1 MNTSDTRHL
10 EYIKESSFILANK
23 GKTFFWA
30 KFLLNQQHAT
40 KAVRLYRFC
49 RYVDDVGDESTN
61 SDSAKTILIKII
73 EELRSGKSNHPVI
86 SDAINLFNE
95 VHIGIDIPISLIQ
108 GIISD
113 LSLVRIKDE
122 SSLLIYCYQVAGT
135 VGLMMSK
142 ILDIQDSRAFAHAI
156 DLGIAMQ
163 ITNICRDVS
172 EDAQMNR
179 RYLPASLI
187 GDIDP
192 NMLINP
198 DIETQQKIRSTLTTM
213 LRTAEEYYQSGHHGL
228 CFLPIRARLGIAI
241 ASGLYRQIGNHL
253 RNKNYACW
261 SFRSVISKKIKLVLT
276 LKILSL
282 GVLNPHFYF
291 YLKSHNTQLHRSIK
305 KIVHSHA

>member
-1 MNTSDTRHL
+1 MNTTDTHQL
-10 EYIKESSFILANK
+10 EYIKESAIILANK

-49 RYVDDVGDESTN
+49 RYVDDVGDESEN
-61 SDSAKTILIKII
+61 SNSAKKILIQII
-73 EELRSGKSNHPVI
+73 EELRSGNSNHPVI
-86 SDAINLFNE
+86 RDAINLFNE
-95 VHIGIDIPISLIQ
+95 VQIDIDIPISLIK
-108 GIISD
+108 GIVSD

-122 SSLLIYCYQVAGT
+122 SSLLVYCYQVAGT

-142 ILDIQDSRAFAHAI
+142 ILDIQDSRAYAHAI

-163 ITNICRDVS
+163 ITNICRDVR

-187 GDIDP
+187 GDIEP
-192 NMLINP
+192 SMLINP
-198 DIETQQKIRSTLTTM
+198 DIKTQERIRSALMIM
-213 LRTAEEYYQSGHHGL
+213 LGNADKYYQSGYHGL

-241 ASGLYRQIGNHL
+241 ASGLYKHIGTHL

-261 SFRSVISKKIKLVLT
+261 SFRSVIPKKIKLILT

-282 GVLNPHFYF
+282 GLITPHFYF
-291 YLKSHNTQLHRSIK
+291 HLKTHNSQLHRSIK